1 MAEMKKVATRDSYGE
16 TLLELA
22 QQGADNLV
30 VFDADLAESTRTAWF
45 RDAYPDRHFD
55 CGIAEQNMVAAAG
68 GMSTMGYVP
77 FVSSFAMFAA
87 GRAYDQIR
95 NTIGYPHLNVKI
107 AVTHAGL
114 SVGEDGASHQCCEDI
129 ALMRVIP
136 GMVILS
142 PADAVEARAAVIA
155 AYNYNGPVYLRF
167 SRLATPVFHDPDTY
181 QFQIGKGE
189 KLTDGY
195 DVAVVATGLMTT
207 EALRAAV
214 LAKRQGINVRV
225 INMPTIKPIDEE
237 ILLTAAREC
246 RRIITVE
253 EHSVIGGLGEAVCS
267 VLSEK
272 MPCYVRRLG
281 VQDQFGHS
289 GPAAEVLR
297 DYGLSAEAI
306 AAAVREVVRP
316 DDQPENDA

>member
-1 MAEMKKVATRDSYGE
+1 MIG
-16 TLLELA
+16 
-22 QQGADNLV
+22 
-30 VFDADLAESTRTAWF
+30 
-45 RDAYPDRHFD
+45 
-55 CGIAEQNMVAAAG
+55 AAA

-87 GRAYDQIR
+87 GRAFEQIR
-95 NTIGYPHLNVKI
+95 NTVGYPHLNVKI
-107 AVTHAGL
+107 AATHAGL

-129 ALMRVIP
+129 ALMRTIP

-142 PADAVEARAAVIA
+142 PADDVEARAAVIA

-167 SRLATPVFHDPDTY
+167 SRLASPVFHDPDTY
-181 QFQIGKGE
+181 EFQIGKGE

-195 DVAVVATGLMTT
+195 DIAVIATGLMTS

-214 LAKRQGINVRV
+214 LAKRQGISVRV
-225 INMPTIKPIDEE
+225 INMPTIKPLDEE
-237 ILLTAAREC
+237 IILTAAREC

-253 EHSVIGGLGEAVCS
+253 EHNVLGGLGEAVCG

-272 MPCYVRRLG
+272 LPCYVRRMG
-281 VQDQFGHS
+281 VQDQYGHS

-306 AAAVREVVRP
+306 AAAVREIVRP
-316 DDQPENDA
+316 DHTADDNNSSSNQ